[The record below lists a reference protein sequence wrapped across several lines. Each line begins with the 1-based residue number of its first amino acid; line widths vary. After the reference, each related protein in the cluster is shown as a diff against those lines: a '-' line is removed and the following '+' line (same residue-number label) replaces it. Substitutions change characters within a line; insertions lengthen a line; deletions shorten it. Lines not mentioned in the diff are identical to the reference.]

1 MEAITGCPVQ
11 FQAYEPVDGLR
22 SRAAEMKG
30 TRRLNHRIIQF
41 SINLARFLLHPAI
54 VALKALPDRVV
65 VGDAATAPH
74 T

>member
-11 FQAYEPVDGLR
+11 FQAYEPVGGIR
-22 SRAAEMKG
+22 SRTAEMIG
-30 TRRLNHRIIQF
+30 TRRLDRRIIQF
-41 SINLARFLLHPAI
+41 SMNLARSLLHPAI
-54 VALKALPDRVV
+54 VALRALPDRVV